1 MDVVQEGLS
10 PADFAATAE
19 RAVAACADL
28 DLRAQAA
35 RLASDGLLGVL
46 ADPEVGGLGLPL
58 PFAVPVA
65 VAAQAG
71 LLAFPLVEGVLA
83 ARHAGAL
90 REAAQA
96 VVEGSAVATV
106 AWRGEVKAAVH
117 GNAVELS
124 GAVGAA
130 PAASRSDFLLVR
142 VDHDRAALVDV
153 RAPGVTVEEPSGI
166 DVSIPDHTVRLDGVG
181 VAKDRVLATGSWRTL
196 RDDASLLKAAAVM
209 GSAERC
215 LALACEHAGQR
226 RQFGHALCYNQAIR
240 HSLARHKLV
249 LEGIRH
255 SIERCLALGANAGE
269 MQREAVFLAAT
280 AGGVTI
286 AEGALQVFGAMGFTW
301 DMPLH
306 RHIRRIRSLAAQ
318 GQEGGLA
325 ALGRQ
330 LVAEVPAALQA

>member
-1 MDVVQEGLS
+1 MDVVQDSLS

-19 RAVAACADL
+19 RAVAACAGL
-28 DLRAQAA
+28 DLPAQAA

-46 ADPEVGGLGLPL
+46 ADPGIGGLGLPL
-58 PFAVPVA
+58 PFAVPA
-65 VAAQAG
+65 ATAAQAG
-71 LLAFPLVEGVLA
+71 LLAFPLIEGVLV
-83 ARHAGAL
+83 ARHGGAM

-96 VVEGSAVATV
+96 VVDGSAVATV
-106 AWRGEVKAAVH
+106 AWRGEVRAASR
-117 GNAVELS
+117 GSAVELT

-130 PAASRSDFLLVR
+130 PAASRADFLLVR
-142 VDHDRAALVDV
+142 VDQNRAALVDV
-153 RAPGVTVEEPSGI
+153 RASGVTVEEPSGI
-166 DVSIPDHTVRLDGVG
+166 DLAIPDHTVRLDGVSI
-181 VAKDRVLATGSWRTL
+181 AQDTLLPTGSWRAL
-196 RDDASLLKAAAVM
+196 SADAGLLKAAAVM

-240 HSLARHKLV
+240 HALARHKLV

-269 MQREAVFLAAT
+269 MQREAVFLAAA
-280 AGGVTI
+280 AGSIAI

-306 RHIRRIRSLAAQ
+306 RHIRRIRSLQAQ
-318 GQEGGLA
+318 GQEGALA
-325 ALGRQ
+325 ALGRR
-330 LVAEVPAALQA
+330 LIAEVPAALPA